1 MNRIGWLLA
10 ALALAGCAEFNTTL
24 QEPEL
29 LQAHDAQRAAIQA
42 GKTTRAEVRELLGE
56 PWLESESW
64 GFELY
69 TLSDQ
74 RRDVWWMMA
83 PLLPVPV
90 GAFKREVNAYTLIAW
105 NEDGIVA
112 AFSSGTVVN
121 GAVDEDSMLIRSEHL
136 TLAVEATPPQPVVQP
151 AIILWADH
159 SRLASFLEAR
169 RNSSTCTL
177 VVGCD
182 AGKSCQDFV
191 VGFDDYPPLVR
202 WPAFSPWHESGN
214 CRYNPDCCR
223 STLVY
228 PFDLAPGSHRVQLRT
243 GYPLCKGAADIEFS
257 CAPGQVLFAR
267 LRAEEQRQRR
277 DCNMTLTAEFVDEL
291 PPEWAGRSI
300 VLWSNGNWIAAN
312 Q

>member
-56 PWLESESW
+56 PWLQSESW

-90 GAFKREVNAYTLIAW
+90 GAFKREVNAHTLIAW
-105 NEDGIVA
+105 HEDGIVA
-112 AFSSGTVVN
+112 ASSSGTVVN

-136 TLAVEATPPQPVVQP
+136 TL
-151 AIILWADH
+151 
-159 SRLASFLEAR
+159 
-169 RNSSTCTL
+169 
-177 VVGCD
+177 
-182 AGKSCQDFV
+182 V

-228 PFDLAPGSHRVQLRT
+228 PFDLAPGNHRLQLRT

-267 LRAEEQRQRR
+267 LCAEEQRQRR